1 MKVVIV
7 GAGQAAATCAFRL
20 REHGF
25 QGEVTILGEEAVHPY
40 QRPPLSKKY
49 LNGLAPIDDLF
60 IRPANSYDEEKINV
74 HLNLKVESVDPQRKE
89 VITQGGQSF
98 PYDKLVFATGS
109 RARPLPGL
117 PSEGLNNVF
126 TFRDL
131 KDADALNS
139 YLLPGKRMVIIGGGY
154 IGLEIAAVAR
164 ASEVEV
170 AVLERAE
177 RILQRVACKETSDF
191 VRHFHCK
198 RGVRIFESA
207 EVERY
212 NIQDAAVS
220 SVLLQSGEELLADV
234 VVVGIGIIPNAEIAS
249 AAGVE
254 LALDAIKV
262 DPQCRTSV
270 DSIYAI
276 GDCTSFDFHGKTI
289 RLESVQNALEQAD
302 TTARDI
308 VGLAGTYAPKPWFWS
323 DQYSYKMQI
332 AGLSFD
338 HDHVVSRISP
348 DGSSASFWYFKGE
361 LLQAVDSISDP
372 RAFMLAKKYVGTV
385 VTKKGQLPDSSQDL
399 KTIFS

>member
-25 QGEVTILGEEAVHPY
+25 QGQVTVLGEEPVLPY

-60 IRPANSYDEEKINV
+60 IRPANSYEDEKIDI
-74 HLNLKVESVDPQRKE
+74 HLNLKVESVVVHEKQ
-89 VITQGGQSF
+89 VVTQGGQVFS
-98 PYDKLVFATGS
+98 YDKLVFATGS

-117 PSEGLNNVF
+117 PNEDLKNVF

-131 KDADALNS
+131 KDADALNG
-139 YLLPGKRMVIIGGGY
+139 YLKPGKRMVIIGGGY

-164 ASEVEV
+164 TAGVEV
-170 AVLERAE
+170 VMLERAD

-191 VRHFHCK
+191 VRHFHFK
-198 RGVRIFESA
+198 RGVRIFEGA
-207 EVERY
+207 EVARY
-212 NIQDAAVS
+212 ITQDGAVS
-220 SVLLQSGEELLADV
+220 GVQLQSGEELPADLL
-234 VVVGIGIIPNAEIAS
+234 VVGIGIIPNAELAC
-249 AAGVE
+249 AAGIE

-262 DPQCRTSV
+262 DQQCRTST
-270 DSIYAI
+270 DSVYAI
-276 GDCTSFDFHGKTI
+276 GDCTSFEFHGKTI

-308 VGLAGTYAPKPWFWS
+308 IGLEGKYAPKPWFWS

-338 HDHVVSRISP
+338 HDQVISRITP
-348 DGSSASFWYFKGE
+348 DGTSASFWYFKGE
-361 LLQAVDSISDP
+361 VLQAVDSISDP
-372 RAFMLAKKYVGTV
+372 RAFMLAKKHVGTV
-385 VTKKGQLPDSSQDL
+385 VVKKAQLSDSSQDL
-399 KTIFS
+399 KAIFS

>member
-25 QGEVTILGEEAVHPY
+25 KGEVTIIGEEAVHPY

-60 IRPANSYDEEKINV
+60 IRPANSYEEKNIDV
-74 HLNLKVESVDPQRKE
+74 HLNLKVERVDTHLKE

-98 PYDKLVFATGS
+98 TYDKLVLATGS

-117 PSEGLNNVF
+117 PNEELKNVF

-139 YLLPGKRMVIIGGGY
+139 YLQPGNRMVIIGGGY

-170 AVLERAE
+170 VVLERAE

-207 EVERY
+207 EVVRY
-212 NIQDAAVS
+212 DIQDAAVS
-220 SVLLQSGEELLADV
+220 SVLLQSGERLPADV
-234 VVVGIGIIPNAEIAS
+234 LVVGIGIIPNAEIAS
-249 AAGVE
+249 AAGVK

-262 DPQCRTSV
+262 DPQCRTSI
-270 DSIYAI
+270 DTIYAI
-276 GDCTSFDFHGKTI
+276 GDCTSFNFHGKTI

-308 VGLAGTYAPKPWFWS
+308 VGLEGNYAPKPWFWS

-338 HDHVVSRISP
+338 HDHVVSRITP
-348 DGSSASFWYFKGE
+348 DGSSASFWYFKGDT
-361 LLQAVDSISDP
+361 LQAVDSISDP
-372 RAFMLAKKYVGTV
+372 RAFMLAKKHVGTV
-385 VTKKGQLPDSSQDL
+385 VTKKMQLADSSQDL
-399 KTIFS
+399 KAIFS